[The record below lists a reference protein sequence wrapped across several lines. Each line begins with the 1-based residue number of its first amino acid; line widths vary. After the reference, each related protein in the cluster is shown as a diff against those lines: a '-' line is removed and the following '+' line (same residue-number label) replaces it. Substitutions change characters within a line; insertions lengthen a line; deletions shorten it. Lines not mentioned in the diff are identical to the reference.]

1 MTVSELIEELQKQL
15 PNSEVVMYDYEFD
28 EELPVK
34 VIEANAD
41 GKVVIYA
48 E

>member
-15 PNSEVVMYDYEFD
+15 PDSEVVMYDYEFD
-28 EELPVK
+28 EELPVNG
-34 VIEANAD
+34 IEANAD